1 MENIRTCV
9 RFRPLFEDE
18 TQDDFKVSRNSIET
32 KSHLFTYDYVF
43 DESTTQETV
52 FNSIGVDLVEN
63 VLNGYNA
70 CLFAYGCSG
79 SGKSYSQFGNLN
91 SQITRG
97 IIPRCIEMILEKLK
111 NKNLL
116 NYYVRISFLEIYLEN
131 IRDLFCESKNP
142 ESLKIRESKK
152 KGVYAQ
158 NLLEKN
164 ITSINDAMAY
174 IMNALRNR
182 VTASTNMNDVSSRSH
197 AVLTIYIDQE
207 FETETI
213 SSKLNLCDLCG
224 SEDIRKS
231 KVDGIN
237 LVEAQK
243 INTSLSALGNVII
256 SLTEK
261 NAHIPYRDSKLTFLL
276 SDSLGGN
283 NKTTILSAVSKHNEY
298 YSDTINTL
306 KFTQRAKLIKNRP
319 TINRQESIKTL
330 KLKIDSLLDQ
340 LNEYKEYKEM
350 YEKIDK
356 NNPKSDTVE
365 EIKLEYYEKKLE
377 RMANK
382 VITKQTECYEIE
394 NLYDKQRELTQIIS
408 ERLYEEQLINIK
420 LKTENDVFRR
430 FFENL
435 KNAQDNG
442 KLLEK
447 LVQKFELI
455 DL

>member
-1 MENIRTCV
+1 
-9 RFRPLFEDE
+9 
-18 TQDDFKVSRNSIET
+18 
-32 KSHLFTYDYVF
+32 
-43 DESTTQETV
+43 
-52 FNSIGVDLVEN
+52 
-63 VLNGYNA
+63 
-70 CLFAYGCSG
+70 
-79 SGKSYSQFGNLN
+79 
-91 SQITRG
+91 
-97 IIPRCIEMILEKLK
+97 
-111 NKNLL
+111 
-116 NYYVRISFLEIYLEN
+116 
-131 IRDLFCESKNP
+131 
-142 ESLKIRESKK
+142 
-152 KGVYAQ
+152 
-158 NLLEKN
+158 
-164 ITSINDAMAY
+164 MAY